1 MRTKAIGTMS
11 LCLICAMAVLSGCSS
26 ERSGGTTSII
36 GGNDIAI
43 MPTTTSEQDSGVV
56 SNKEILQQTGI
67 VLDIDTEKQACTIQT
82 LDTSAKVIYNYNG
95 GTNVANRYGSAV
107 TMEQISIGEVVDIQY
122 SDVNKKLLS
131 LQASDREWEYIGATN
146 LNIDTEN
153 QSITIGNQKY
163 SYTDKLVVIHDG
175 RVIGVDKMESV
186 DVVTLKGRDKQI
198 DSIIVTSGH
207 GYVRLDS
214 TAFFEGGYVEI
225 GAKIL
230 KVITENM
237 VIPIPAGTYVL
248 TVTKD
253 DTIGSKEIQVAENE
267 EIRVNLTEFQ
277 GEAVRYGSVQ
287 FKISPAGAKL
297 EIDGKKTD
305 YSALVDLTYGNH
317 SVVITMEG
325 YDTYTETINIQ
336 NILTEYDITLIEN
349 AETSAADTKETTE
362 SKEEENTKNETTTGK
377 SDSETTTKKRV
388 FGSLTD
394 ETTTYNF
401 ESAWYGI
408 LSGFLDD

>member
-1 MRTKAIGTMS
+1 MRTKAIGTIS
-11 LCLICAMAVLSGCSS
+11 LCFICAMAVLSGCAS
-26 ERSGGTTSII
+26 ERGSGTKSII

-43 MPTTTSEQDSGVV
+43 MPTTTTEQDSGVD
-56 SNKEILQQTGI
+56 SDKEILQQTGI
-67 VLDIDTEKQACTIQT
+67 VLDIDTEKQTCTIQT

-122 SDVNKKLLS
+122 SDVNQKLLS

-153 QSITIGNQKY
+153 RSITIGSQKY

-253 DTIGSKEIQVAENE
+253 DTVGSKEIQVAENE

-277 GEAVRYGSVQ
+277 EEAVRYGSVQ

-297 EIDGKKTD
+297 EIDGNKTD
-305 YSALVDLTYGNH
+305 YSALVDLSYGNH
-317 SVVITMEG
+317 SVVITMDG

-349 AETSAADTKETTE
+349 GETSAADTKETTE

-408 LSGFLDD
+408 LSGFLED